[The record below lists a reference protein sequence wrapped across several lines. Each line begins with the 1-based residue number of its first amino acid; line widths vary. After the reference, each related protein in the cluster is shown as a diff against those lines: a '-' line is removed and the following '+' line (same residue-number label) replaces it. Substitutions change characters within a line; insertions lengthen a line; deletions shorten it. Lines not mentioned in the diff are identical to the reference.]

1 MRTRLQGQFPDL
13 TGKYRELRDF
23 AVGRAR
29 SKRLKS
35 QGFGRSRGQIPYA
48 AEQRTFWIVVG
59 KALRRSGDLAAGEG
73 NLFSLGLHLHNRL
86 RPKIEVFEAGTS
98 LLTLLAYSRGK
109 LPEQARLHKN
119 LRAMAERAIGPL
131 AIKPVYAF
139 RSEREIETDL
149 RSLYRRHRHPMIT
162 GRDGYRLAPESTRTL
177 KVPGAAGWLS
187 INACRN

>member
-1 MRTRLQGQFPDL
+1 
-13 TGKYRELRDF
+13 LRDF
-23 AVGRAR
+23 AVGLAR

-98 LLTLLAYSRGK
+98 LLTLLAYSRSK
-109 LPEQARLHKN
+109 YCQNKRDFIRTFARWL
-119 LRAMAERAIGPL
+119 ERAIGPP

-139 RSEREIETDL
+139 RSEREIKTDL